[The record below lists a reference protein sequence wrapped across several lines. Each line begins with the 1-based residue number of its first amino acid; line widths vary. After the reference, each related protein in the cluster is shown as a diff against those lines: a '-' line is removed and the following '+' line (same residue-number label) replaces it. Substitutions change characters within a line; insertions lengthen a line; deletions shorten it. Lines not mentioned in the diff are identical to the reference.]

1 MTTIKILVL
10 SDSHGDVGTM
20 LEIAEREHPNEIF
33 HLGDCVRDAESLS
46 FACPET
52 PVIMVPGNCDGWTGM
67 SERLLLERNGVRILL
82 AHGHRWHVKSGVGG
96 ALADARMCGADI
108 LLYGHTHQAVCC
120 TEEDGLW
127 RMNPGTAGG
136 VYAPATYGVV
146 LLEGG
151 KISCEVKPV
160 PSEEIE

>member
-1 MTTIKILVL
+1 MKILIL

-20 LEIAEREHPNEIF
+20 IDIVEREQPNEIF

-46 FACPET
+46 FACPEL

-67 SERLLLERNGVRILL
+67 QERLLLEREGVRILL
-82 AHGHRWHVKSGVGG
+82 AHGHRWHVKSGAGA
-96 ALADARMCGADI
+96 ALADARMSGADI

-127 RMNPGTAGG
+127 RMNPGTVGG
-136 VYAPATYGVV
+136 IGARATYGVIQ
-146 LLEGG
+146 LEKGRAEC
-151 KISCEVKPV
+151 KIVRLTDGIS
-160 PSEEIE
+160 